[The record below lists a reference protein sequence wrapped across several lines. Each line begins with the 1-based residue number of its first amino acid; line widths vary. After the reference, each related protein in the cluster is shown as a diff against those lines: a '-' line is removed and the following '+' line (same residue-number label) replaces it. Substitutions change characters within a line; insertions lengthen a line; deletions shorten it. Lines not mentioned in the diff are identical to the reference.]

1 MGSIV
6 EPQYDRAHDEMW
18 LEFSFDIAN
27 DEVKLVSDCSKNVT
41 KGTELLAAE
50 MELPATFELL
60 YESDIWVC
68 NTGASSHST
77 NNDVGATNVQNSGK
91 PSL

>member
-1 MGSIV
+1 MGLIV
-6 EPQYDRAHDEMW
+6 EPQYDRAHYEMR
-18 LEFSFDIAN
+18 LECNIAN
-27 DEVKLVSDCSKNVT
+27 DKVKLDGDCSKNFT
-41 KGTELLAAE
+41 KGIELLAAE

-60 YESDIWVC
+60 YKSDIWVC

-77 NNDVGATNVQNSGK
+77 NNDVGATNVQNSGM